1 MTPEIQRRKPLETRY
16 PKDPNTLL
24 PVAKK
29 SKGTFNMA
37 TTKLPIKVE
46 KDDTPQPFSKNFDQ
60 FGNSSGFIFD
70 VSLSTAVAADGKN
83 EERAPKP
90 KGPLSPEMLDKM
102 NRYWR
107 AANYL
112 CIGQIYL
119 FDNPLLRSPLKA
131 EQIKPRL
138 LGHWGTSPGQN
149 FIYIHLNRLIT
160 EHDADIIYISGPGHG
175 GPSLNACSYLEGSY
189 TEVHPEITRDED
201 GLRLMFRK
209 FSTPGGVPSH
219 CGPHVPNS
227 MHEGGELGY
236 SLVHAFG
243 AAFDNPDLIVA
254 CVIGDGES
262 ETCPLEGSWKSVN
275 FVNPVRDGAVLP
287 ILHLNGYKISG
298 PTAQG
303 RTSDADLKAL
313 YVGRG
318 YRPYFVEGDD
328 PEVVHQL
335 LAQTLEDCYAEIRG
349 IQQEARKS
357 GFKKQPVWP
366 MIIFRTP
373 KGWTCPKEVD
383 GIPIEGTFRAHQVP
397 LATVRENPEH
407 LKILEAWMK
416 SYKAEELF
424 DENGKFV
431 EELAALSPIG
441 NRRMGGNPHVNGG
454 RSLITLA
461 LPDFTDY
468 ALEIPGPGQVLA
480 EAPRKLGD
488 FFRDIFKMNPKN
500 FRMFCPDESNSN
512 RLNSIFE
519 ATKRCSMAE
528 IVSIDDE
535 LGPDGRVM
543 EVLSEHLCQGWLEGY
558 LLTGRHGMWSSYEA
572 FAQVV
577 DSMTTQHAKWLEQ
590 CEAFPWR
597 RPLASLNVLLTS
609 HAWRND
615 HNGFSHQATGYVDNA
630 LARRSEVIRVYY
642 PPDSNCLLS
651 VFDHCLRSRNYVNVV
666 TCGKQPQLQWLN
678 MDEALEHCS
687 RGAST
692 WKFATNDGGG
702 EPDVVLACAGDV
714 PTIETCAASWLLQ
727 KHVPGI
733 KVRVVNVVDL
743 MTLMF
748 PDKHSH
754 GMDEMSFNALFTE
767 NAPVVFAFHNNR
779 WLIHTLVHGRS
790 NEGRFHVH
798 GYMDHGTTTTPF
810 DMVVLNEMSR
820 FHLALDALKHIPR
833 LRQQAEN
840 AINFFN
846 LELQRHHDYIR
857 EHLEDMPEI
866 RNWQWTKDF
875 SDATAPAPLAKGHP
889 EKAMFTDS

>member
-1 MTPEIQRRKPLETRY
+1 
-16 PKDPNTLL
+16 
-24 PVAKK
+24 
-29 SKGTFNMA
+29 MA
-37 TTKLPIKVE
+37 TTELPLSTDPAAK
-46 KDDTPQPFSKNFDQ
+46 
-60 FGNSSGFIFD
+60 SSEFIFD
-70 VSLSTAVAADGKN
+70 VSLSTAIAANGKT
-83 EERAPKP
+83 EVRVLAP
-90 KGPLSPEMLDKM
+90 KGPLSPEMLDRM

-119 FDNPLLRSPLKA
+119 FENPLLREPLKA

-149 FIYIHLNRLIT
+149 LIYVHLNRLIK

-189 TEVHPEITRDED
+189 TEVHPEITANED
-201 GLRLMFRK
+201 GMRLMFRK

-254 CVIGDGES
+254 CVVGDGES

-275 FVNPVRDGAVLP
+275 FLNPTRDGAVLP

-313 YVGRG
+313 YTGRG
-318 YRPYFVEGDD
+318 YKPYFVEGDD

-335 LAQTLEDCYAEIRG
+335 LAQAMDECYSEIRS
-349 IQQEARKS
+349 IQQQARKN
-357 GFKKQPVWP
+357 GFKRQPVWP
-366 MIIFRTP
+366 MIILRTP

-397 LATVRENPEH
+397 LATVRENTEH
-407 LKILEAWMK
+407 LKILEAWMR
-416 SYKAEELF
+416 SYKPEELF
-424 DENGKFV
+424 DQSGKFI
-431 EELAALSPIG
+431 EELAVLAPRG
-441 NRRMGGNPHVNGG
+441 NLRMGGSPHVNGG

-480 EAPRKLGD
+480 EAPRKLGE
-488 FFRDIFKMNPKN
+488 FFRDIFRMNLSN
-500 FRMFCPDESNSN
+500 FRMFCPDETNSN

-528 IVSIDDE
+528 LVSIDDE
-535 LGPDGRVM
+535 LGPDGRVL
-543 EVLSEHLCQGWLEGY
+543 EVLSEHLCEGWLEGY

-577 DSMTTQHAKWLEQ
+577 DSMLTQHAKWLEQ
-590 CEAFPWR
+590 CRDYPWR
-597 RPLASLNVLLTS
+597 KPVASLNVLLTS

-615 HNGFSHQATGYVDNA
+615 HNGFSHQATGFVDNA
-630 LARRSEVIRVYY
+630 LARRSDTIRVYY

-651 VFDHCLRSRNYVNVV
+651 VFDHCLRSRNYVNIV

-692 WKFATNDGGG
+692 WKFATNDEGG

-714 PTIETCAASWLLQ
+714 PTIETCATSWLLQ

-743 MTLMF
+743 MTLMY
-748 PDKHSH
+748 PDKHPH

-767 NAPVVFAFHNNR
+767 KAPVIFAFHNNR
-779 WLIHTLVHGRS
+779 WLIHTLVHGRA

-798 GYMDHGTTTTPF
+798 GYIDQGTTTTPF

-833 LRQQAEN
+833 LRVQAAD
-840 AINFFN
+840 AIQLFGKK
-846 LELQRHHDYIR
+846 LHEHHDYIR

-866 RNWQWTKDF
+866 RNWHWTADF
-875 SDATAPAPLAKGHP
+875 RDSAAPAPLAKGHP
-889 EKAMFTDS
+889 QKAMFTDS

>member
-1 MTPEIQRRKPLETRY
+1 
-16 PKDPNTLL
+16 
-24 PVAKK
+24 
-29 SKGTFNMA
+29 MA
-37 TTKLPIKVE
+37 TTEIPIKVE
-46 KDDTPQPFSKNFDQ
+46 KDDLPQPFSKNFDQ

-83 EERAPKP
+83 EERAPMP

-149 FIYIHLNRLIT
+149 FIYIHLNRLIK
-160 EHDADIIYISGPGHG
+160 EHDADVIYISGPGHG

-189 TEVHPEITRDED
+189 TEVHPEITHDED

-303 RTSDADLKAL
+303 RTSDADLTAL

-318 YRPYFVEGDD
+318 YKPYFVEGDD

-335 LAQTLEDCYAEIRG
+335 LAQTLEDCYSEIRG
-349 IQQEARKS
+349 IQQEARKN

-416 SYKAEELF
+416 SYKPEELF
-424 DENGKFV
+424 DANGAFI
-431 EELAALSPIG
+431 EELTALAPAG

-454 RSLITLA
+454 RALITLA

-488 FFRDIFKMNPKN
+488 FFRDIFKMNLKN

-528 IVSIDDE
+528 IVSIDDD

-590 CEAFPWR
+590 CRAYPWR

-651 VFDHCLRSRNYVNVV
+651 VFDHCLRSRDYVNVV

-692 WKFATNDGGG
+692 WKFATNDEGG

-714 PTIETCAASWLLQ
+714 PTIEICAASWLLQ

-748 PDKHSH
+748 PDKHTH

-767 NAPVVFAFHNNR
+767 KAPVIFAFHNNR

-790 NEGRFHVH
+790 NEARFHVH
-798 GYMDHGTTTTPF
+798 GYMDRGTTTTPF

-820 FHLALDALKHIPR
+820 FHLALDALMHIPR
-833 LRQQAEN
+833 LRLQAEN
-840 AINFFN
+840 AISFFN
-846 LELQRHHDYIR
+846 QELQRHHDYIR

-866 RNWQWTKDF
+866 RNWQWTRDF
-875 SDATAPAPLAKGHP
+875 SDAAAPAPLAKGHP
-889 EKAMFTDS
+889 QKAMFTDS

>member
-1 MTPEIQRRKPLETRY
+1 
-16 PKDPNTLL
+16 
-24 PVAKK
+24 
-29 SKGTFNMA
+29 MA
-37 TTKLPIKVE
+37 TTEFPVKVE

-60 FGNSSGFIFD
+60 YGNSSGFIFD

-83 EERAPKP
+83 EERASKP

-149 FIYIHLNRLIT
+149 FIYIHLNRMIK
-160 EHDADIIYISGPGHG
+160 EHNADIIYISGPGHG

-189 TEVHPEITRDED
+189 TEVHPEITHDED

-678 MDEALEHCS
+678 MDEALDHCS
-687 RGAST
+687 KGAST
-692 WKFATNDGGG
+692 WKFATNDNGD

-754 GMDEMSFNALFTE
+754 GMDEMSFNELFTE
-767 NAPVVFAFHNNR
+767 TAPVVFAFHNNR

-790 NEGRFHVH
+790 NESRFHVH

-833 LRQQAEN
+833 LRLQAEN

-846 LELQRHHDYIR
+846 QELQRHHDYIR

-875 SDATAPAPLAKGHP
+875 SDSAAPAPLAKGHP
-889 EKAMFTDS
+889 AKAMFTDS

>member
-1 MTPEIQRRKPLETRY
+1 
-16 PKDPNTLL
+16 
-24 PVAKK
+24 
-29 SKGTFNMA
+29 MA
-37 TTKLPIKVE
+37 TKELPISG
-46 KDDTPQPFSKNFDQ
+46 DQNSIPQSVGKNLDQ
-60 FGNSSGFIFD
+60 AGNSSGFIFD
-70 VSLSTAVAADGKN
+70 VSLSTAIAADGKV
-83 EERAPKP
+83 EAQVPVP
-90 KGPLSPEMLDKM
+90 KGPLSPDLLDKM

-119 FDNPLLRSPLKA
+119 FENPLLREPLKA

-149 FIYIHLNRLIT
+149 LIYIHLNRLIK

-189 TEVHPEITRDED
+189 TEVHPEITLNED

-275 FVNPVRDGAVLP
+275 FLNPVRDGAVLP

-313 YVGRG
+313 YSGRG
-318 YRPYFVEGDD
+318 YKPYFVEGDD
-328 PEVVHQL
+328 PKVVHQL
-335 LAQTLEDCYAEIRG
+335 LAAGLDDCYAEIRA
-349 IQQEARKS
+349 IQKEARTS

-407 LKILEAWMK
+407 LKILEAWMR
-416 SYKAEELF
+416 SYKPQELF
-424 DENGKFV
+424 DDNGRFIQ
-431 EELAALSPIG
+431 ELAALAPSG

-461 LPDFTDY
+461 LPDFTSY

-488 FFRDIFKMNPKN
+488 FFRDILRMNLTN
-500 FRMFCPDESNSN
+500 FRIFCPDETNSN

-519 ATKRCSMAE
+519 ATNRCSMAE
-528 IVSIDDE
+528 LVSIDDE
-535 LGPDGRVM
+535 LGPDGRVL
-543 EVLSEHLCQGWLEGY
+543 EVLSEHLCEGWLEGY

-577 DSMTTQHAKWLEQ
+577 DSMVTQHAKWLEQ
-590 CEAFPWR
+590 CHEYAWR
-597 RPLASLNVLLTS
+597 KPIASLNVLLTS

-615 HNGFSHQATGYVDNA
+615 HNGFSHQSTGFVDNA
-630 LARRSEVIRVYY
+630 LARRSDTIRVYY

-651 VFDHCLRSRNYVNVV
+651 VFDQCLRSRNYVNIV

-687 RGAST
+687 RGASI
-692 WKFATNDGGG
+692 WKFATNDGGA

-714 PTIETCAASWLLQ
+714 PTIEICAASWLLQ
-727 KHVPGI
+727 KYVPGI

-743 MTLMF
+743 MTLMY
-748 PDKHSH
+748 PDKHPH
-754 GMDEMSFNALFTE
+754 GMDDMSFNALFTE
-767 NAPVVFAFHNNR
+767 SAPVIFAFHNNR
-779 WLIHTLVHGRS
+779 WLIHTLVHGRA
-790 NEGRFHVH
+790 NESRFHVH
-798 GYMDHGTTTTPF
+798 GYMDQGTTTTPF

-820 FHLALDALKHIPR
+820 YQLALDALKHIPR
-833 LRQQAEN
+833 LRVQAAD
-840 AINFFN
+840 AINRFGWKLN
-846 LELQRHHDYIR
+846 EHHDYIR
-857 EHLEDMPEI
+857 QNLEDMPEI
-866 RNWQWTKDF
+866 RNWQWTADF

-889 EKAMFTDS
+889 QKAMFTDS

>member
-1 MTPEIQRRKPLETRY
+1 
-16 PKDPNTLL
+16 
-24 PVAKK
+24 
-29 SKGTFNMA
+29 MA
-37 TTKLPIKVE
+37 TKDIALSAEGSGASSIVSE
-46 KDDTPQPFSKNFDQ
+46 KTDKASSLSK
-60 FGNSSGFIFD
+60 FIFD
-70 VSLSTAVAADGKN
+70 VSLSTAIAADGRSD
-83 EERAPKP
+83 EREAVPN
-90 KGPLSPEMLDKM
+90 GPLTPEMLDKM

-119 FDNPLLRSPLKA
+119 FENPLLREPLRA

-149 FIYIHLNRLIT
+149 LIYIHLNRLIK
-160 EHDADIIYISGPGHG
+160 ERDADIIYISGPGHG

-189 TEVHPEITRDED
+189 TEVHPEITLNED

-227 MHEGGELGY
+227 LHEGGELGY

-243 AAFDNPDLIVA
+243 AAFDNPELIVA

-275 FVNPVRDGAVLP
+275 FLNPVRDGAVLP

-313 YVGRG
+313 YCGRG
-318 YRPYFVEGDD
+318 YNPYFVEGDD
-328 PEVVHQL
+328 PETVHQL
-335 LAQTLEDCYAEIRG
+335 LAAALDDCHAEILA
-349 IQQEARKS
+349 IQKEARAT

-383 GIPIEGTFRAHQVP
+383 GVPIEGTFRAHQVP

-407 LKILEAWMK
+407 LKILEAWMR
-416 SYKAEELF
+416 SYKPEELF
-424 DENGKFV
+424 DKDGKFV
-431 EELAALSPIG
+431 QELAELAPSG

-461 LPDFTDY
+461 LPGFTDY

-480 EAPRKLGD
+480 EAPRKLGE

-500 FRMFCPDESNSN
+500 FRMFCPDETNSN
-512 RLNSIFE
+512 RLNSVFE

-528 IVSIDDE
+528 LVSIDDD
-535 LGPDGRVM
+535 LGPDGRVL
-543 EVLSEHLCQGWLEGY
+543 EVLSEHLCEGWLEGY

-577 DSMTTQHAKWLEQ
+577 DSMVTQHAKWLEQ
-590 CEAFPWR
+590 CHDYVWR
-597 RPLASLNVLLTS
+597 KPIASLNILLTS
-609 HAWRND
+609 HVWRND
-615 HNGFSHQATGYVDNA
+615 HNGFSHQATGFVDNA
-630 LARRSEVIRVYY
+630 LARRSDTVRVYY

-651 VFDHCLRSRNYVNVV
+651 VFDHCLRSRNYVNIV
-666 TCGKQPQLQWLN
+666 TCGKQPQLQWLT

-692 WKFATNDGGG
+692 WKFATNDEGA

-714 PTIETCAASWLLQ
+714 PTIEICATSWLLQ
-727 KHVPGI
+727 KYVPGI
-733 KVRVVNVVDL
+733 RVRVVNVVDL
-743 MTLMF
+743 MTLMY
-748 PDKHSH
+748 PDKHPH

-767 NAPVVFAFHNNR
+767 NAPVIFAFHNNR
-779 WLIHTLVHGRS
+779 WLIHTMIHGRS
-790 NEGRFHVH
+790 NVNRFHVH
-798 GYMDHGTTTTPF
+798 GFIDQGTTTTPF

-820 FHLALDALKHIPR
+820 YQLALDALKHVPR
-833 LRQQAEN
+833 LRVEAEH
-840 AINFFN
+840 AIALFGKKLN
-846 LELQRHHDYIR
+846 EHHDYIR
-857 EHLEDMPEI
+857 QNLEDMPEV
-866 RNWQWTKDF
+866 RNWQWTADF
-875 SDATAPAPLAKGHP
+875 SEATALAPMAKGHP
-889 EKAMFTDS
+889 AKELFTDS